1 MLYQAGE
8 AFIKALQQQGITTL
22 TFFHP
27 KSNSLPGNMLRA
39 LAKAITDTGMNKDCK
54 AIILQSAGDAAFCA
68 GANFDELLQIE
79 TPEQGLDFFSGFA
92 HVINAMR
99 QCPQL
104 IVGRIHG
111 KATGGGI
118 GLAASCDYA
127 IAAEGADIKLSEL
140 AVGIGPY
147 VVGPAIERKIGLSA
161 FSQLALDA
169 YHWRTAAWAQKAGLY
184 AEVHPSR
191 EALDEAVDR
200 FAANLAKSNPE
211 ALVELKKIF
220 WKGTDHWNDL
230 LAERAAISGRLV
242 LSDFTREAIARFKQK
257 K

>member
-1 MLYQAGE
+1 MLYQNGE
-8 AFIKALQQQGITTL
+8 AFIKRMQQQGITTL
-22 TFFHP
+22 EFFHP
-27 KSNSLPGNMLRA
+27 KSNSLPGDMLRA
-39 LAKAITDTGMNKDCK
+39 LAQAITDTGNDKDCK
-54 AIILQSAGDAAFCA
+54 VIILRSGGESAFCA

-79 TPEQGLDFFSGFA
+79 TPEQGLHFFSGFA
-92 HVINAMR
+92 LVINAMR

-127 IAAEGADIKLSEL
+127 IAAAGADIKLSEL

-147 VVGPAIERKIGLSA
+147 VVGPAIERKTGLSA

-169 YHWRTAAWAQKAGLY
+169 YNWRSAGWAQQNGIY
-184 AEVHPSR
+184 AELHPSR
-191 EALDEAVDR
+191 EALDEAVQR
-200 FAANLAKSNPE
+200 FAANLAKSNPD
-211 ALVELKKIF
+211 ALFELKKIF
-220 WKGTDHWNDL
+220 WKGTDHWDEL
-230 LAERAAISGRLV
+230 LTERAAISGRLV

-257 K
+257 A

>member
-1 MLYQAGE
+1 MYYQNGE
-8 AFIKALQQQGITTL
+8 AYIKVLQQQGITTIE
-22 TFFHP
+22 FFHP
-27 KSNSLPGNMLRA
+27 KSNSLPGDMLNA
-39 LAKAITDTGMNKDCK
+39 LARVISDTGNDTNCK
-54 AIILQSAGDAAFCA
+54 VIILRSGGDAAFCA

-79 TPEQGLDFFSGFA
+79 TPEQGLTFFSGFA

-161 FSQLALDA
+161 FSQIALDA
-169 YHWRTAAWAQKAGLY
+169 YNWRTAAWAQKAGLY
-184 AEVHPSR
+184 AEIHPTR
-191 EALDEAVDR
+191 QGLDEAVDR

-220 WKGTDHWNDL
+220 WKGTGHWEEL

-242 LSDFTREAIARFKQK
+242 LSDFTREAIAKFKQK
-257 K
+257 A

>member
-1 MLYQAGE
+1 MLYQNGE
-8 AFIKALQQQGITTL
+8 AYIKVLQQQDITTL

-27 KSNSLPGNMLRA
+27 KSNSLPGDMLRA
-39 LAKAITDTGMNKDCK
+39 LAKAITDTGNDRDCK
-54 AIILQSAGDAAFCA
+54 VIILQSGGDAAFCA

-104 IVGRIHG
+104 IVGRIQG

-118 GLAASCDYA
+118 GLGCFLRLFHC
-127 IAAEGADIKLSEL
+127 GRRADIKLSEL

-169 YHWRTAAWAQKAGLY
+169 YNWRTAALG
-184 AEVHPSR
+184 
-191 EALDEAVDR
+191 
-200 FAANLAKSNPE
+200 AKSRFVCRSAPHPRG
-211 ALVELKKIF
+211 A
-220 WKGTDHWNDL
+220 
-230 LAERAAISGRLV
+230 GR
-242 LSDFTREAIARFKQK
+242 SR
-257 K
+257 

>member
-1 MLYQAGE
+1 MYYQNDE
-8 AFIKALQQQGITTL
+8 AYIKVLQQQGITTIE
-22 TFFHP
+22 FFHP
-27 KSNSLPGNMLRA
+27 KSNSLPGDMLRA
-39 LAKAITDTGMNKDCK
+39 LAGALSKTGNDKDCK
-54 AIILQSAGDAAFCA
+54 VIILRSGGDAAFCA

-79 TPEQGLDFFSGFA
+79 TPEQGLTFFSGFA

-127 IAAEGADIKLSEL
+127 IATEGADIKLSEL

-169 YHWRTAAWAQKAGLY
+169 YNWRTAAWAQKAGLY
-184 AEVHPSR
+184 AELHASR
-191 EALDEAVDR
+191 ETLNEAVDR

-211 ALVELKKIF
+211 ALVELKQIF
-220 WKGTDHWNDL
+220 WKGTGHWDEL

-242 LSDFTREAIARFKQK
+242 LSDFTREAIAKFKLK

>member
-1 MLYQAGE
+1 MLYQNGDAW
-8 AFIKALQQQGITTL
+8 IKQTQEQGITSIE
-22 TFFHP
+22 FFHP
-27 KSNSLPGNMLRA
+27 KSNSLPGDMLRS
-39 LAKAITDTGMNKDCK
+39 LAQTITDTGNNKDCK
-54 AIILQSAGDAAFCA
+54 VIILRSGGEAAFCA

-79 TPEQGLDFFSGFA
+79 TPEQGLTFFSGFA

-99 QCPQL
+99 KCPQL

-118 GLAASCDYA
+118 GLAAACDYA
-127 IAAEGADIKLSEL
+127 LAAENADIKLSEL

-147 VVGPAIERKIGLSA
+147 VVGPAIERKTGLSA

-169 YHWRTAAWAQKAGLY
+169 YNWRPAQWALQRGLY
-184 AEVHPSR
+184 AELHASP
-191 EALDEAVDR
+191 EALDEAVNS

-211 ALVELKKIF
+211 ALFELKKIF
-220 WKGTDHWNDL
+220 WKGTDQWDEL